1 MKILSS
7 FIVESITDEIVS
19 IGGVSM
25 PEQTTVESI
34 CNDPDSG
41 FELDGDGGNL
51 FMVFACDGVQ
61 PEMETTNYT
70 VTGKPHHVE
79 INDSLVG
86 ARPNDRF
93 RPKPTAS

>member
-7 FIVESITDEIVS
+7 FQVEDLSDEIIS
-19 IGGVSM
+19 IGGVNV
-25 PEQTTVESI
+25 PQNTTVDSI
-34 CNDPDSG
+34 CNDVDSG
-41 FELDGDGGNL
+41 FELDSDNGIL
-51 FMVFACDGVQ
+51 FMVFACDGEQ
-61 PEMETTNYT
+61 PELVTTNYS
-70 VTGKPHHVE
+70 VTGKPHHIE